1 MAHPKKASALGYGL
15 TGLLLLL
22 GSSAGSE
29 SFAQTAPPVILEYWA
44 EGPPDA
50 QVPGPYWV
58 PLSLLNQPYE
68 TWDPKYQSKI
78 SKKKLKEFRDVVYAV
93 MNQGTSGRC
102 TPVSDCAFWETG
114 DLVSVKGAAANNPV
128 VVHAT
133 ILSVEPGWD
142 FAGGGMVA
150 TLVRARIETVIKGA
164 GLAVGQ
170 EIMYLRP
177 WGILEYD
184 NTILCSIY
192 AGASNS
198 KDAAFDSPGL
208 EVVVIGQMSRFN
220 DFHIETPAGWEFVI
234 THVGFVSTIG
244 GGLVEPPEFTL
255 EDLIQSVKGK

>member
-68 TWDPKYQSKI
+68 TWDPKYQSKF
-78 SKKKLKEFRDVVYAV
+78 SKKKLKELKDFAAEVY
-93 MNQGTSGRC
+93 NLGRSGRC
-102 TPVSDCAFWETG
+102 SRASDCAFLDVTS
-114 DLVSVKGAAANNPV
+114 DQVSVKGAAANSAV
-128 VVHAT
+128 VIHAT
-133 ILSVEPGWD
+133 VLSVEPGWD
-142 FAGGGMVA
+142 FPSSRVA
-150 TLVRARIETVIKGA
+150 TLVRARIETVIKGT

-177 WGILEYD
+177 WGIFEYND
-184 NTILCSIY
+184 TVLCSTY
-192 AGASNS
+192 GGVSNS

-208 EVVVIGQMSRFN
+208 KVVVIGQMSQFN
-220 DFHIETPAGWEFVI
+220 DFMIEGTAGWEFAV
-234 THVGFVSTIG
+234 TQAGFVSTARFKV
-244 GGLVEPPEFTL
+244 VEPPEFTL